1 MRKRQLVRWVFYGG
15 LGLLLALIVTGAL
28 GMLLPRGLATRV
40 AYNSEAY
47 LFALVLGAWIQYAL
61 PRVPDGRRMTF
72 ALGHGA
78 IWGAIGLWMLMAD
91 LPSRIAT
98 LNEPAFALA
107 ILIPYVSMR
116 RPLSRWILGVVPVL
130 IGLTVWA
137 VIAAPQSWV
146 IDQAETFGLVV
157 LAILTFDLFD
167 RQLLDPD
174 VRVGRWQRWAWY
186 GFLILEPVVVSAV
199 GTEARMVQSGLGL
212 ALEYLGR
219 VHESF
224 VGVLLVALILH
235 LDQTYRAKLSAQSRK
250 FEAAAV

>member
-15 LGLLLALIVTGAL
+15 LGLLLVLIVTGAL

-61 PRVPDGRRMTF
+61 PNVPAGRRMTL
-72 ALGHGA
+72 ALAHGA
-78 IWGAIGLWMLMAD
+78 IWGAIGLWLLMAD

-116 RPLSRWILGVVPVL
+116 RPLPRWILGVVPVL

-137 VIAAPQSWV
+137 VVAAPQSWV

-157 LAILTFDLFD
+157 LGILTFDCFD

-174 VRVGRWQRWAWY
+174 VRAGRWQRWVWY

-199 GTEARMVQSGLGL
+199 GTEARMAQSGLGL

-235 LDQTYRAKLSAQSRK
+235 LDQAYRAKLSA
-250 FEAAAV
+250 